1 MLTNKN
7 AIWVAIDYCDAGL
20 LLSELDRIAGE
31 VGHGKFV
38 KDFQGLLE
46 FRVMIRNLLKE
57 DE

>member
-7 AIWVAIDYCDAGL
+7 AIWIAIDYYDA

-38 KDFQGLLE
+38 KEYQGILE
-46 FRVMIRNLLKE
+46 FRVMIRDLLKE